1 MKQGQGA
8 MCWTYEGSHMKECPN
23 KSKIFTPKPTSSS
36 IENYECC
43 GVNGHYIDHDS
54 RT

>member
-8 MCWTYEGSHMKECPN
+8 MCWTYEGSHMKECP
-23 KSKIFTPKPTSSS
+23 S